1 MEAGTPY
8 CGATD
13 ADGWRG
19 WAARVGLKASEAPR
33 IARRTKTAFNLW
45 FAKFVVLFS
54 PHAIL
59 EPVRKVPVFCFE
71 WVTANSVCESEPV
84 RSLLEETDSS

>member
-1 MEAGTPY
+1 MYAVTFFSVGCGVAAGEVGACAADAGTPY

-19 WAARVGLKASEAPR
+19 WAARVGLRASETPR
-33 IARRTKTAFNLW
+33 IARTTKTVFNLW

-54 PHAIL
+54 PRAIL
-59 EPVRKVPVFCFE
+59 EPGRNVPVVCFE
-71 WVTANSVCESEPV
+71 
-84 RSLLEETDSS
+84 